1 MEEERIVRLIRQ
13 LNLFL
18 MQYERELMESRA
30 LTPAQSRM
38 LGYLLS
44 QKKTE
49 YSATDI
55 HEAAG
60 ISRPTISGTLKELRR
75 KGFLLME
82 EMPEDER
89 KKRIV
94 LTEQAYGG
102 EEEIAKKRKER
113 QECILKG
120 IPKEKLEIAEECL
133 EQMLSN
139 IRQERDRRNKT

>member
-75 KGFLLME
+75 KGFLLM
-82 EMPEDER
+82 DAKGHNR
-89 KKRIV
+89 K
-94 LTEQAYGG
+94 TET
-102 EEEIAKKRKER
+102 
-113 QECILKG
+113 
-120 IPKEKLEIAEECL
+120 
-133 EQMLSN
+133 
-139 IRQERDRRNKT
+139 RR